1 MPAPP
6 ISALEQIQ
14 KLDRSLVENVRSR
27 FLAEA
32 NTQPNLY
39 SPADVE
45 TVQKNSW
52 QVERFIL
59 EAKLNG
65 ENALKTMKTA
75 MQWRHEQSVHQ
86 MTASDF
92 PAEYFQSGYIVRFGR
107 DSAGATVIIFRAN
120 IHQKT
125 SEWNDL
131 LKRFFVYQIE
141 QIDLCNDGK
150 GVTMVIDCAGIGLS
164 NLDLDLLK
172 FIVTSF
178 SQYYPKLF
186 DAIIVHE
193 LPYLLTYVFKL
204 VQSWL
209 PEEDRKFFHLST
221 KKTLTNFIS
230 TSELPPFLGG
240 SNASNWRMVPTGV
253 VPALEFVQLKSLK
266 VDSAEKLKF
275 LNIYIK

>member
-14 KLDRSLVENVRSR
+14 NLDRFLVEDVRSR

-32 NTQPNLY
+32 NSQPSLY

-45 TVQKNSW
+45 IIQKNSW

-65 ENALKTMKTA
+65 ENALKAMKTA

-92 PAEYFQSGYIVRFGR
+92 PAEYFQSGYIVRIGR
-107 DSAGATVIIFRAN
+107 DLAGATVIIFRAN
-120 IHQKT
+120 IHRKT

-150 GVTMVIDCAGIGLS
+150 GEQI
-164 NLDLDLLK
+164 
-172 FIVTSF
+172 
-178 SQYYPKLF
+178 Y
-186 DAIIVHE
+186 
-193 LPYLLTYVFKL
+193 
-204 VQSWL
+204 
-209 PEEDRKFFHLST
+209 
-221 KKTLTNFIS
+221 
-230 TSELPPFLGG
+230 FLC
-240 SNASNWRMVPTGV
+240 
-253 VPALEFVQLKSLK
+253 
-266 VDSAEKLKF
+266 
-275 LNIYIK
+275 I